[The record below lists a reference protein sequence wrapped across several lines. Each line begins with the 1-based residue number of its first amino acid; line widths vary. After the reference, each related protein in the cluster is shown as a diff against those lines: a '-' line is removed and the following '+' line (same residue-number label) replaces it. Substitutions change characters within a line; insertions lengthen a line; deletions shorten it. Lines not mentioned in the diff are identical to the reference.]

1 MNDNTSIKIARLITL
16 EKKFRTAENLSE
28 LGFVCANELRSVVD
42 YNFLFFLTKSATGR
56 QKVQTISDISVVD
69 RTAPTVTFVERL
81 INKKKVETGV
91 FSEVSISDLRED
103 GSNLDL
109 PENFPSELMVVPLI
123 SRTKGDLGS
132 LVIVR
137 SAKVSNTEKELLQHI
152 AETFSHALDSFLSR
166 GSILSFFGRIFSGWL
181 KWLIL
186 SAIALAMFMPINISA
201 VAPVEVI
208 AKNPSVVT
216 SPVNGVVKKVLVNT
230 NDAVDIGMELV
241 KLDDLN
247 FKSQYEINLQ
257 ELEVA
262 EAELLRAKQ
271 SSFTNDEAKAKLVE
285 LSTEVALK
293 KKQVAYAEEQLK
305 YSVIKAEV
313 SGVAVVEDFI
323 DWQGRPVNIGE
334 KILTIANSD
343 DIEFLIYLP
352 TKDSLFIEKSA
363 RVKVFL
369 DSSPLSSIEGKILRT
384 SYKPELTAENI
395 LAYKIH
401 ASLEDNIEPPRIGLR
416 GSAKIYGDRTSL
428 FYYIFRVP
436 INISRQFLGI

>member
-109 PENFPSELMVVPLI
+109 PENFPNELMIVPLI

-166 GSILSFFGRIFSGWL
+166 GSIISFIGRIFSGWL

-186 SAIALAMFMPINISA
+186 SIITLAMFMPINISA

-230 NDAVDIGMELV
+230 NDAVDVGMELV

-271 SSFTNDEAKAKLVE
+271 SSFTK
-285 LSTEVALK
+285 
-293 KKQVAYAEEQLK
+293 EQLK

-401 ASLEDNIEPPRIGLR
+401 ASLEDIIEPPRIGLR